1 MPKYRKKIWSG
12 DVYEVE
18 EFYCPRSIGK
28 KYERGMNE
36 NLTSEEQEK
45 RNLKLAR
52 KKMTRLV
59 NANFGG
65 EDYFVLLTFSKEV
78 TREEAKK
85 DLGNFWKRLGRWKKK
100 RGEELKY
107 IWVLEEQGKIHFHI
121 IMNEIKNMNMKQAWE
136 VLQEK
141 WGNGLVL
148 IKKMKKN
155 QPDMKLAN
163 YLTKE
168 KVKKGERRW
177 KASRNLKQPKVKIEQ
192 LGEKPRKPYVPK
204 GYDLVWYTEDFYV
217 EIGWVRFLKAVK
229 KGGCDFGAD
238 NSGTSGTNYDTY
250 KKRIA

>member
-107 IWVLEEQGKIHFHI
+107 IWVIEEQGKVHFHI
-121 IMNEIKNMNMKQAWE
+121 IMNAIKNMSMKEAWE

-148 IKKMKKN
+148 IKRLKKN

-177 KASRNLKQPKVKIEQ
+177 KASRNLKQPKIKIQQVKESASY
-192 LGEKPRKPYVPK
+192 RKLKIPK
-204 GYDLVWYTEDFYV
+204 GYILVAHFESFFE
-217 EIGWVRFLKAVK
+217 EIGWIRYLKAIR
-229 KGGCDFGAD
+229 KGGMDFGEDVREDVSCRA
-238 NSGTSGTNYDTY
+238 S
-250 KKRIA
+250 

>member
-28 KYERGMNE
+28 KYERGVNE

-52 KKMTRLV
+52 KKMTRLI

-65 EDYFVLLTFSKEV
+65 NDYFVLLTFSREV

-100 RGEELKY
+100 HGEELKY
-107 IWVLEEQGKIHFHI
+107 IWVIEEQGKVHFHI
-121 IMNEIKNMNMKQAWE
+121 IMNEIKGLNMKAAWE

-148 IKKMKKN
+148 IKRLKKN
-155 QPDMKLAN
+155 QKDMKLAN

-168 KVKKGERRW
+168 NGKKGERRW

-192 LGEKPRKPYVPK
+192 VKENASYRKLKPPK
-204 GYDLVWYTEDFYV
+204 GYVLVAHFENYFE
-217 EIGWVRFLKAVK
+217 EIGWVRYMKAIR
-229 KGGCDFGAD
+229 KGGMDYGVEVGEDDSRRA
-238 NSGTSGTNYDTY
+238 G
-250 KKRIA
+250 

>member
-36 NLTSEEQEK
+36 NLTSEEQKK

-177 KASRNLKQPKVKIEQ
+177 KASRNLKQSKVKIEQ
-192 LGEKPRKPYVPK
+192 VNETKSKRKLSVPK
-204 GYDLVWYTEDFYV
+204 GYEMVLHFENYFE
-217 EIGWVRFLKAVK
+217 EIGWVRYMKAIR
-229 KGGCDFGAD
+229 KGGIDYGAE
-238 NSGTSGTNYDTY
+238 NGEYDCC
-250 KKRIA
+250 RAS